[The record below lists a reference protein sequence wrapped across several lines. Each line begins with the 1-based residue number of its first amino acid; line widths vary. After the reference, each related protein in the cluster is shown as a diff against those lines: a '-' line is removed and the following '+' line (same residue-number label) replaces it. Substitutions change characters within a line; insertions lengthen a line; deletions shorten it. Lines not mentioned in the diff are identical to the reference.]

1 MTKIQ
6 TIVSLFLFI
15 VIVFSMDMIFGNPI
29 RETFSGR
36 IGPRI
41 GIPGGSNIGIS
52 GVINGDMGSQ
62 LNYKPTIRTNT
73 LNGNMIYSGSG
84 FLGATS
90 PYPKGDD
97 QPLFFG
103 FSLQ

>member
-6 TIVSLFLFI
+6 TIFCLFLFL

-29 RETFSGR
+29 RETFSNQ
-36 IGPRI
+36 IGL
-41 GIPGGSNIGIS
+41 PGGRNVGID
-52 GVINGDMGSQ
+52 GVGFGRSSE
-62 LNYKPTIRTNT
+62 LNHRPVIRTNT
-73 LNGNMIYSGSG
+73 KNGNMIYSGSG
-84 FLGATS
+84 FLGATA

-103 FSLQ
+103 FSN

>member
-6 TIVSLFLFI
+6 TILSLFLFL

-29 RETFSGR
+29 RETFSNQVGL
-36 IGPRI
+36 
-41 GIPGGSNIGIS
+41 PGGRSTGIQ
-52 GVINGDMGSQ
+52 GVGFGESSK
-62 LNYKPTIRTNT
+62 LNYKPVVRTNT

-84 FLGATS
+84 FLGATAPQYKS
-90 PYPKGDD
+90 DD

-103 FSLQ
+103 F

>member
-6 TIVSLFLFI
+6 TILSLFLFL

-29 RETFSGR
+29 RETFSNQVGL
-36 IGPRI
+36 
-41 GIPGGSNIGIS
+41 PGGRNIGIQ
-52 GVINGDMGSQ
+52 GVGFGESSK
-62 LNYKPTIRTNT
+62 LNYKPIIRTNT

-84 FLGATS
+84 FLAATS

-103 FSLQ
+103 FSS

>member
-6 TIVSLFLFI
+6 TILSLFLFL

-29 RETFSGR
+29 RETFSNKVGL
-36 IGPRI
+36 
-41 GIPGGSNIGIS
+41 PGGRNIGIK
-52 GVINGDMGSQ
+52 GVEFGESSE
-62 LNYKPTIRTNT
+62 LNYEPVVRTNT

-90 PYPKGDD
+90 HKYQSDD

-103 FSLQ
+103 FSS

>member
-6 TIVSLFLFI
+6 TILSLFLFL

-29 RETFSGR
+29 RETFSNKVGL
-36 IGPRI
+36 
-41 GIPGGSNIGIS
+41 PGGRNIGIK
-52 GVINGDMGSQ
+52 GVEFGESSE
-62 LNYKPTIRTNT
+62 LNYEPVVRTNT
-73 LNGNMIYSGSG
+73 LSGNMIYSGSG

-90 PYPKGDD
+90 HKYQSDD

-103 FSLQ
+103 FSS

>member
-6 TIVSLFLFI
+6 TIFSLFLFL

-103 FSLQ
+103 FSL

>member
-103 FSLQ
+103 FSL

>member
-6 TIVSLFLFI
+6 TILSLFLFL
-15 VIVFSMDMIFGNPI
+15 VIIFSMDMIFGNPI
-29 RETFSGR
+29 HETFSNQVGL
-36 IGPRI
+36 
-41 GIPGGSNIGIS
+41 PGGRNIGIK
-52 GVINGDMGSQ
+52 GVGFGESSK
-62 LNYKPTIRTNT
+62 LNYKPVVRTNT

-90 PYPKGDD
+90 PQYQSDD

-103 FSLQ
+103 F

>member
-6 TIVSLFLFI
+6 TILSLFLFL
-15 VIVFSMDMIFGNPI
+15 VVVFSMDMIFGNPI

-36 IGPRI
+36 IGGRI

-52 GVINGDMGSQ
+52 GVLGGDKGSQ
-62 LNYKPTIRTNT
+62 LNYTPPARINT
-73 LNGNMIYSGSG
+73 KNGNMIYSGSG
-84 FLGATS
+84 FLGVDS

-103 FSLQ
+103 FSS

>member
-6 TIVSLFLFI
+6 TILSLFLFL

-29 RETFSGR
+29 RDTFSNQVGL
-36 IGPRI
+36 
-41 GIPGGSNIGIS
+41 PGGRHTGIQ
-52 GVINGDMGSQ
+52 GVGFGKSSE
-62 LNYKPTIRTNT
+62 LNYKPVVRTNT

-90 PYPKGDD
+90 PQYQSDD

-103 FSLQ
+103 F

>member
-6 TIVSLFLFI
+6 TILSLFLFL
-15 VIVFSMDMIFGNPI
+15 VIVFSMDMIFGNPL

-36 IGPRI
+36 LGKRI

-52 GVINGDMGSQ
+52 GVVGGDMGSQ
-62 LNYKPTIRTNT
+62 LHYKPAIRTNT

-103 FSLQ
+103 FSS

>member
-6 TIVSLFLFI
+6 TILSLFFFL
-15 VIVFSMDMIFGNPI
+15 VIVFSMDMIFGNPL

-36 IGPRI
+36 LGKRI

-52 GVINGDMGSQ
+52 GVVGGDMGSQ
-62 LNYKPTIRTNT
+62 LNYKPAIRTNT

-103 FSLQ
+103 FSN

>member
-6 TIVSLFLFI
+6 TILSLFLFL
-15 VIVFSMDMIFGNPI
+15 VIVFSMDMIFGNPL

-36 IGPRI
+36 LGKRV
-41 GIPGGSNIGIS
+41 GIPGTSNIGID
-52 GVINGDMGSQ
+52 GVIGGDMGSQ
-62 LNYKPTIRTNT
+62 LNYKPVIRTNT

-84 FLGATS
+84 FLGAKS

-103 FSLQ
+103 FSN